1 MGASRFGQSDKVVTI
16 FLGDQQ
22 AGDFATGADAGLASC
37 GPETFVHRQFGQ
49 PLQDGD
55 GLGRVASPKEDQQLA
70 FSRVQASECGV
81 ERLIFHPAHP
91 GESRDPDLWAIRFRD
106 DPRDSIPTASANEST
121 GSRLSPG

>member
-1 MGASRFGQSDKVVTI
+1 MDGGRCGQPDKVVTI

-55 GLGRVASPKEDQQLA
+55 GLGRVALPKKDQQFAL
-70 FSRVQASECGV
+70 SRVQASECGV
-81 ERLIFHPAHP
+81 GGLILHPAHP
-91 GESRDPDLWAIRFRD
+91 GESRAPAF
-106 DPRDSIPTASANEST
+106 
-121 GSRLSPG
+121 